1 MQSGPNQVTMSGT
14 DLQKLINDYVRF
26 RAEAQVSKSI
36 IESERQ
42 AHMEYTAYVGTLLQ
56 RQQEERAAYDKIIK
70 TLERQLN
77 GLQIELYGGYNTS
90 DQWEGGIR
98 LVLKIR

>member
-36 IESERQ
+36 IESERK